1 MLGVLIF
8 PFLLKH
14 ETSPIP
20 KSSAKIK
27 IMFGRSGCSCALLI
41 KKAKRK
47 QHTTINKRIGWR
59 IQQDNV
65 LLNMTNHLN
74 YEFI

>member
-1 MLGVLIF
+1 
-8 PFLLKH
+8 
-14 ETSPIP
+14 
-20 KSSAKIK
+20 
-27 IMFGRSGCSCALLI
+27 LLI